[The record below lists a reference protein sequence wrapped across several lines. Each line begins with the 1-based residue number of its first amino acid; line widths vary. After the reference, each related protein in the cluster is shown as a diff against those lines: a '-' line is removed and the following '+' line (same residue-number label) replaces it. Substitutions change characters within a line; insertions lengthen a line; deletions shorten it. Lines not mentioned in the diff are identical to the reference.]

1 MNTPAQ
7 IQEHLSG
14 ILWAHSGRST
24 IGFVHIE
31 DSGATSRGSGTLI
44 RFGSVVGIL
53 TCAHVLEAL
62 RDDEDIGILCFPA
75 HAAQIQWQR
84 FRLRKQDSISV
95 GKPPWSEGG
104 PDLAFVRLPE
114 QVVGDIA
121 SVSTIVNGELYRKNI
136 VAGEPEGTMKLCA
149 MAGVVDRWTKPP
161 TTEPVTKGISV
172 TTTFEAVLNVGNVI
186 VDDENTDR
194 FRFQP
199 VTTQGVILPPSYQG
213 TSGAGLW
220 KFYLARETFSLVEA
234 RLIGVAY
241 WEKNVGEE
249 LHLVGHGQISIYD
262 TLWNAVRHKWP

>member
-7 IQEHLSG
+7 IQAHLSN
-14 ILWAHSGRST
+14 IVWAHSGRST

-31 DSGATSRGSGTLI
+31 DGVTKRGSGTLI
-44 RFGSVVGIL
+44 RFGSIVGVL

-75 HAAQIQWQR
+75 RATQMQGQR
-84 FRLRKQDSISV
+84 FRLRKEDSISI
-95 GKPPWSEGG
+95 GEPPWSEGG
-104 PDLAFVRLPE
+104 PDLAFLRLPE
-114 QVVGDIA
+114 QIVGNIA
-121 SVSTIVNGELYRKNI
+121 SVATIVNGELHRKNI

-149 MAGVVDRWTKPP
+149 MAGVVAEMTKPA
-161 TTEPVTKGISV
+161 TTEPVSKGIRV
-172 TTTFEAVLNVGNVI
+172 TTTFEALLNVGNVI

-199 VTTQGVILPPSYQG
+199 VTTPGIILPASYGG

-241 WEKNVGEE
+241 WEKPVGRE
-249 LHLVGHGQISIYD
+249 LHIVGHGQISIYD
-262 TLWNAVRHKWP
+262 TLCNTIRRKWP